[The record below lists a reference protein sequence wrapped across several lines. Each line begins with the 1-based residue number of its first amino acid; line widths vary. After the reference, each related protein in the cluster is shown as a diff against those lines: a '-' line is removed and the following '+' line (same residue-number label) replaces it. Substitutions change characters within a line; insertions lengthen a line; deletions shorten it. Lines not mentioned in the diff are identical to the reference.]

1 MSQAKIEETKPELEW
16 IQMKKD
22 FDLERTQAEEG
33 GIAKFKRKFQEN
45 PLVPIGI
52 IKSFNLE

>member
-1 MSQAKIEETKPELEW
+1 MSTAKIGDQQPELEW

-22 FDLERTQAEEG
+22 FDLARVQEEEG

-45 PLVPIGI
+45 PLVPIGKI
-52 IKSFNLE
+52 SFLF